1 MEVVSGLMNKG
12 GNKQKNV
19 QSKGRTLENTEDQF
33 DEEIVSSKEKG
44 GNLDTIV
51 IARKEEE
58 DGRQYVNPKHL
69 PKKGGNK
76 FQGNNSNQNNKKFK
90 KH

>member
-12 GNKQKNV
+12 GKKNV
-19 QSKGRTLENTEDQF
+19 PATGRTLETTDEQF
-33 DEEIVSSKEKG
+33 DEEIVSSKHKG
-44 GNLDTIV
+44 GNLDTVV
-51 IARKEEE
+51 IARNNDE
-58 DGRQYVNPKHL
+58 DPRQHINPKHL

-76 FQGNNSNQNNKKFK
+76 PQGNNNANQNNKKFK